1 MMRKVITVVIL
12 LTGIFLSISTMA
24 LERTSLA
31 ICGDGGGW
39 PPYHFEKER
48 KVIGYD
54 IDVLEAIF
62 SPLGL
67 TITVDLP
74 PWQRCL
80 RETNLGRYDI
90 ALSAAYSEERD
101 KDYILTDYYYT
112 LQPSYVYSSITY
124 PEGLPIRTA
133 QDLDY
138 LRTCGLQGYN
148 YTGFGVDDSKVRKNS
163 RTFEQVVKM
172 LEANRCDVFLARYEI
187 LAGFKASEGI
197 DHLTNGLKVVSI
209 PGISGDKFYMLISR
223 SIPDGQEL
231 KSIFDQRIQQLR
243 SAGQLDKMIEKYF
256 TE

>member
-1 MMRKVITVVIL
+1 MKREIIKVLILFSGIT
-12 LTGIFLSISTMA
+12 LSISTMA
-24 LERTSLA
+24 QERTSLSV
-31 ICGDGGGW
+31 CGDGGSW

-80 RETNLGRYDI
+80 RETKLGRYDI

-124 PEGLPIRTA
+124 PEGLPVRTA

-148 YTGFGVDDSKVRKNS
+148 YTGFGVDDSKVRKNG

-197 DHLTNGLKVVSI
+197 DHLANGLKAVSI
-209 PGISGDKFYMLISR
+209 PGISGDKFHMLISR
-223 SIPDGQEL
+223 SILDGLEI
-231 KSIFDQRIQQLR
+231 KSIFDQHIKQLR
-243 SAGQLDKMIEKYF
+243 VSGELDRMIEKYI
-256 TE
+256 E

>member
-1 MMRKVITVVIL
+1 MRKVITVVIL

-31 ICGDGGGW
+31 ICGDVSGW

-80 RETNLGRYDI
+80 RETKLGRYDI

-101 KDYILTDYYYT
+101 EDYILTDYYYT

-148 YTGFGVDDSKVRKNS
+148 YTGFGVDDGKVRKNG

>member
-1 MMRKVITVVIL
+1 MMRKIITVVIL
-12 LTGIFLSISTMA
+12 FTGIFLSIWTMA

-62 SPLGL
+62 LPLGL

-80 RETNLGRYDI
+80 RETKLGRYDI

-124 PEGLPIRTA
+124 PEGLPVRTA

-148 YTGFGVDDSKVRKNS
+148 YTGFGVDDSKVRKNG

-197 DHLTNGLKVVSI
+197 DHLANGLKAVSI
-209 PGISGDKFYMLISR
+209 PGISGDKFHMLISR
-223 SIPDGQEL
+223 SILDGLEI
-231 KSIFDQRIQQLR
+231 KSIFDQQIKQLR
-243 SAGQLDKMIEKYF
+243 VSGELDRMIEKYI
-256 TE
+256 E

>member
-12 LTGIFLSISTMA
+12 LMGIFLSISTMA

-54 IDVLEAIF
+54 IDVLEAVF

-133 QDLDY
+133 QDIDGF
-138 LRTCGLQGYN
+138 RVCGLQGYN
-148 YTGFGVDDSKVRKNS
+148 YTGFGVDDSKVRKNGK
-163 RTFEQVVKM
+163 TFDQVVKM

-223 SIPDGQEL
+223 SIPDGLEL
-231 KSIFDQRIQQLR
+231 KSIFDQHIKQLR
-243 SAGQLDKMIEKYF
+243 VSGELDRMIEKYI
-256 TE
+256 E